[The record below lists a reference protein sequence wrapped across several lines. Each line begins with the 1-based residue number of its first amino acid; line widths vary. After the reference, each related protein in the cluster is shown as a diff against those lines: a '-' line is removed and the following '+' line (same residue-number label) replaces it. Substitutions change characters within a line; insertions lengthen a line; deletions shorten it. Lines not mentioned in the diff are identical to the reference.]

1 MIKIAINAVRTA
13 GVAFVLAAMQGQA
26 SAAPEIYAKIGL
38 SALLVTGQSSA
49 VQPGPA
55 RADILL
61 AAVDDVLMLPPAAPR
76 NAVAVAVAAPAPM
89 SVAPPPAPN
98 LGVFNSVTISAARLP
113 MLSNWQAVTKR
124 DYRAY
129 FTAGCADA
137 GFANCGKP
145 FARKLQ
151 AVAAELDGASGV
163 DMFGRVNRAVN
174 AALAYQSDASNW
186 GTGDHWATPAEMG
199 GRGAGDCEDFAIAK
213 YWMLRSLGVPADQLQ
228 LVVLSDTRRQLY
240 HAVLAAYVDGQA
252 YILDNLSNAVSRD
265 TAYQSYMP
273 IMSFTASHSYIH
285 GFKSRT
291 TGFAA
296 NLGAVHPGEGI

>member
-1 MIKIAINAVRTA
+1 LIKIAINAVKTA
-13 GVAFVLAAMQGQA
+13 SVVFVLAAMQGQA

-38 SALLVTGQSSA
+38 SALLVTGQPAA
-49 VQPGPA
+49 VRPGPA

-61 AAVDDVLMLPPAAPR
+61 AAVDQALVQPRRAAR
-76 NAVAVAVAAPAPM
+76 NFPDGAISAPAPV
-89 SVAPPPAPN
+89 SVARPAALN

-113 MLSNWQAVTKR
+113 MLSNWQAATKR
-124 DYRAY
+124 DYSAY
-129 FTAGCADA
+129 FTPGCTDA

-151 AVAAELDGASGV
+151 AVAAELDGSSGL
-163 DMFGRVNRAVN
+163 DMIGRVNRAVN
-174 AALAYQSDASNW
+174 AALAYKSDASNW

-213 YWMLRSLGVPADQLQ
+213 YWMLRSLGVSADQLQ

-252 YILDNLSNAVSRD
+252 YILDNLSSAVSRD
-265 TAYQSYMP
+265 TAYQNYMP